1 MADIKQLLQ
10 QMMASPERTLARAEQ
25 QQLSSLMRILRS
37 SGNALQ
43 PTNQLTNANQI
54 TPQNTLPN
62 AQAGTA
68 QSHQAGTT
76 PINQA
81 QTTKLLAKLLIEI
94 NLPVTY
100 EPAKGQQAPRIQGNN
115 WQWPNPPKNI
125 QPQLTAPAKLQL
137 TITQPDPKLPVVRV
151 ALSSGTAKP
160 LAVADMPITQL
171 PTKLVKAFVE
181 QGRVAAV
188 QQTPQQPVTTKP
200 GIQPVNQ
207 PVSQQPKAAQPPPT
221 QKVSIPTATG
231 LAIKQTQQLTPKQFQ
246 QALQNF
252 IPEGIRPK
260 PSSVG
265 SFDGIQQAPPR
276 LSAVATKEALQS
288 PPKALQQL
296 LIRVLQQMPAPESM
310 QRPQALQSWVSD
322 WFAARPV
329 SAQPSQQMGGLGQML
344 MTLLGLAMQQKPETT
359 TAGAAPKTS
368 PNQFTQ
374 ALIQQVLNPAPE
386 NASEVRERI
395 NALLQQLPQQQLQ
408 RLLQLFT
415 GILNSAQSSQARLQD
430 SAPQQPEY
438 YILLPTDTQ
447 KPQQHELLIRSER
460 DNSEKENNARTLWLF
475 TLRFELESTGPLL
488 IKGRY
493 HPQGSSVDFY
503 TETKAAQKLV
513 ESNVEKLEKRLEE
526 LNVNSVKLKVQ
537 QGKIPE
543 NLAQQ
548 HSGIIRVTV

>member
-25 QQLSSLMRILRS
+25 QQLSSLMRIFSGSAS
-37 SGNALQ
+37 SGNSAAATTQ
-43 PTNQLTNANQI
+43 APQQSNIPTPSINAGS
-54 TPQNTLPN
+54 L
-62 AQAGTA
+62 
-68 QSHQAGTT
+68 
-76 PINQA
+76 NQA
-81 QTTKLLAKLLIEI
+81 NTTRLLAQLLVQIS
-94 NLPVTY
+94 LPVTF
-100 EPAKGQQAPRIQGNN
+100 EPAKGQQPPRIQGNN
-115 WQWPNPPKNI
+115 WQWPNPPKSI
-125 QPQLTAPAKLQL
+125 QPPLTVATKLQL
-137 TITQPDPKLPVVRV
+137 TITQPDPKQPIVRV
-151 ALSSGTAKP
+151 ALSTGATKP
-160 LAVADMPITQL
+160 VAVAEVPVTQL
-171 PTKLVKAFVE
+171 PHKLIKAFVE
-181 QGRVAAV
+181 QGRVATV
-188 QQTPQQPVTTKP
+188 QPTPQQPLTAKP
-200 GIQPVNQ
+200 GTQPVNP
-207 PVSQQPKAAQPPPT
+207 PVSQPNTAAQPSPA

-231 LAIKQTQQLTPKQFQ
+231 LAIKQAQQITPKQFQ

-252 IPEGIRPK
+252 IPQSLRPS
-260 PSSVG
+260 PSSTSTTESV
-265 SFDGIQQAPPR
+265 QQPTAR
-276 LSAVATKEALQS
+276 LSAEAAREAVQS

-296 LIRVLQQMPAPESM
+296 LVRVLQQMPTPDSM

-344 MTLLGLAMQQKPETT
+344 MTLLGLAMQQQPETT
-359 TAGAAPKTS
+359 SSSSAARTS

-374 ALIQQVLNPAPE
+374 AFIQQVLNPAPE
-386 NASEVRERI
+386 NAGEVRERI

-430 SAPQQPEY
+430 SPPQQPEY
-438 YILLPTDTQ
+438 YILLPADTQ

-460 DNSEKENNARTLWLF
+460 ESSNKESNGRTLWLF

-488 IKGRY
+488 VKGRY

-503 TETKAAQKLV
+503 TETKAAQKVV
-513 ESNVEKLEKRLEE
+513 ESNVEKLEKRLAE
-526 LNVNSVKLKVQ
+526 LEVNSVKLRVQ
-537 QGKIPE
+537 QGKIPD

>member
-25 QQLSSLMRILRS
+25 QQLSSLMRIF
-37 SGNALQ
+37 SGSTSGGNSTASTTQAPQQGNIPTPSINAGSL
-43 PTNQLTNANQI
+43 
-54 TPQNTLPN
+54 
-62 AQAGTA
+62 
-68 QSHQAGTT
+68 
-76 PINQA
+76 NQA
-81 QTTKLLAKLLIEI
+81 NTTRLLAQLLVQIS
-94 NLPVTY
+94 LPVTF
-100 EPAKGQQAPRIQGNN
+100 EPAKGQQPPRIQGNN

-125 QPQLTAPAKLQL
+125 QPPLTVATKLQL
-137 TITQPDPKLPVVRV
+137 TITQPDPKQPIVRV
-151 ALSSGTAKP
+151 ALSTGATKP
-160 LAVADMPITQL
+160 VAVADVPVTQL
-171 PTKLVKAFVE
+171 PAKLIQAFVE
-181 QGRVAAV
+181 QGRVATV
-188 QQTPQQPVTTKP
+188 QPSPQQPVTSRP
-200 GIQPVNQ
+200 GTQPVNP
-207 PVSQQPKAAQPPPT
+207 PVSQPNTAAQTSPT

-231 LAIKQTQQLTPKQFQ
+231 LAIKQAQQITPKQFQ

-252 IPEGIRPK
+252 IPQSLRPS
-260 PSSVG
+260 PSSTG
-265 SFDGIQQAPPR
+265 TAESIQQPTAR
-276 LSAVATKEALQS
+276 LSAEAAREALQS

-296 LIRVLQQMPAPESM
+296 LVKVLQQMPTPDAM

-344 MTLLGLAMQQKPETT
+344 MTLLGLAMQQQPETT
-359 TAGAAPKTS
+359 SSSGAARTS

-374 ALIQQVLNPAPE
+374 AFIQQVLNPAPD
-386 NASEVRERI
+386 NAGEVRERI

-430 SAPQQPEY
+430 SPPQQPEY
-438 YILLPTDTQ
+438 YILLPADTQ

-460 DNSEKENNARTLWLF
+460 ESSNKESNRRTLWLF

-488 IKGRY
+488 VKGRY

-503 TETKAAQKLV
+503 TETKAAQKVV
-513 ESNVEKLEKRLEE
+513 ESNVEKLEKRLAE
-526 LNVNSVKLKVQ
+526 LEVNSVKLRVQ
-537 QGKIPE
+537 QGKIPD

>member
-25 QQLSSLMRILRS
+25 QQLSSLMRIF
-37 SGNALQ
+37 SGSASGGNSAAATTQAPQQGNLPTPSANAGPL
-43 PTNQLTNANQI
+43 
-54 TPQNTLPN
+54 
-62 AQAGTA
+62 
-68 QSHQAGTT
+68 
-76 PINQA
+76 NQA
-81 QTTKLLAKLLIEI
+81 NTTRLLAQLLVQIS
-94 NLPVTY
+94 LPVTF
-100 EPAKGQQAPRIQGNN
+100 EPAKGQQPARIQGNN

-125 QPQLTAPAKLQL
+125 QPPLTAATKLQL
-137 TITQPDPKLPVVRV
+137 TITQPDPKQPIVRV
-151 ALSSGTAKP
+151 ALSTGATKP
-160 LAVADMPITQL
+160 VAVAEMPITQL
-171 PTKLVKAFVE
+171 PPKLVKAFVE
-181 QGRVAAV
+181 QGRVATV
-188 QQTPQQPVTTKP
+188 QPTPQQPLTAKP
-200 GIQPVNQ
+200 GTQPVNQ
-207 PVSQQPKAAQPPPT
+207 PVSQPNTAAQPSPA

-231 LAIKQTQQLTPKQFQ
+231 LAIKQAQQITPKQFQ

-252 IPEGIRPK
+252 IPQSLRPS
-260 PSSVG
+260 PSSTGTTESV
-265 SFDGIQQAPPR
+265 QQPTAR
-276 LSAVATKEALQS
+276 LSAEAAREALQS

-296 LIRVLQQMPAPESM
+296 LVRVLQQMPTPDAM

-344 MTLLGLAMQQKPETT
+344 MTLLGLAMQQQPETT
-359 TAGAAPKTS
+359 SNSSAARTS

-374 ALIQQVLNPAPE
+374 AFIQQVLNPAPE
-386 NASEVRERI
+386 NAGEVRERI

-430 SAPQQPEY
+430 SPAQQPEY
-438 YILLPTDTQ
+438 YILLPADTQ

-460 DNSEKENNARTLWLF
+460 ESSNKESNGRTLWLF

-488 IKGRY
+488 VKGRY

-503 TETKAAQKLV
+503 TETKAAQKVV
-513 ESNVEKLEKRLEE
+513 ESNVEKLEKRLAE
-526 LNVNSVKLKVQ
+526 LEVNSVKLRVQ
-537 QGKIPE
+537 QGKIPD

>member
-25 QQLSSLMRILRS
+25 QQLSSLMRIF
-37 SGNALQ
+37 SGSTSGGNSTVSTTQAPKQGNLPTPSINAGSL
-43 PTNQLTNANQI
+43 
-54 TPQNTLPN
+54 
-62 AQAGTA
+62 
-68 QSHQAGTT
+68 
-76 PINQA
+76 NQA
-81 QTTKLLAKLLIEI
+81 NTTRLLAQLLVQIS
-94 NLPVTY
+94 LPVTF
-100 EPAKGQQAPRIQGNN
+100 EPAKGQQPPRIQGNN

-125 QPQLTAPAKLQL
+125 QPPLTVATKLQL
-137 TITQPDPKLPVVRV
+137 TITQPDPKQPIVRV
-151 ALSSGTAKP
+151 ALSTGATKP
-160 LAVADMPITQL
+160 VAVADVPVTQL
-171 PTKLVKAFVE
+171 PPKLIKAFVE
-181 QGRVAAV
+181 QGRVATV
-188 QQTPQQPVTTKP
+188 QPTPQQPVTSRP
-200 GIQPVNQ
+200 GTQPVNP
-207 PVSQQPKAAQPPPT
+207 PVSQPNTAAQTSPT
-221 QKVSIPTATG
+221 QKVSIPAATG
-231 LAIKQTQQLTPKQFQ
+231 LAIKQAQQITPKQFQ

-252 IPEGIRPK
+252 IPQSLRPS
-260 PSSVG
+260 PSSTG
-265 SFDGIQQAPPR
+265 TAESIQQPTAR
-276 LSAVATKEALQS
+276 LSAEAAREALQS

-296 LIRVLQQMPAPESM
+296 LVKVLQQMPTPDAM

-344 MTLLGLAMQQKPETT
+344 MTLLGLAMQQQPETT
-359 TAGAAPKTS
+359 SSSGAARTS

-374 ALIQQVLNPAPE
+374 AFIQQVLNPAPD
-386 NASEVRERI
+386 NAGEVRERI

-430 SAPQQPEY
+430 SPPQQPEY
-438 YILLPTDTQ
+438 YILLPADTQ

-460 DNSEKENNARTLWLF
+460 ESSNKESNGRTLWLF

-488 IKGRY
+488 VKGRY

-503 TETKAAQKLV
+503 TETKAAQKVV
-513 ESNVEKLEKRLEE
+513 ESNVEKLEKRLAE
-526 LNVNSVKLKVQ
+526 LEVNSVKLRVQ
-537 QGKIPE
+537 QGKIPD